1 MIAQGKLPETM
12 SISAILN
19 DCISTSLRPSPD
31 ESIEE
36 EDGVQVTR
44 PTALMDDNI
53 SKGGSKGHA
62 SNDEEI
68 LEFPEDDAMDLDM
81 DLDGSMMPDLDLV
94 VPDVVV
100 PEVVV
105 PDLESNATM
114 KVTQVRV

>member
-1 MIAQGKLPETM
+1 
-12 SISAILN
+12 
-19 DCISTSLRPSPD
+19 
-31 ESIEE
+31 
-36 EDGVQVTR
+36 
-44 PTALMDDNI
+44 MDDNI
-53 SKGGSKGHA
+53 SEGGSKGCV

-81 DLDGSMMPDLDLV
+81 DLDGSMMPDSDLV

-105 PDLESNATM
+105 PDLESNATV